1 MNKLLLL
8 ALTLMTSLSF
18 ANPLAGTYTVKSLRV
33 SDATGYT
40 YVYTTTPVQHKNT
53 SCTETDSF
61 AISRNAKS
69 YDHIYSSLLAAG
81 AAGKQVQIWVAYG
94 NGECLNNRQRI
105 ALTEIKF
112 N

>member
-1 MNKLLLL
+1 MKRLLLL
-8 ALTLMTSLSF
+8 VLTMITSMSY
-18 ANPLAGTYTVKSLRV
+18 ANPLAGTYTIKSIRV

-40 YVYTTTPVQHKNT
+40 YVYTTTPVSHKNT

-61 AISRNAKS
+61 AISRDAKS

-81 AAGKQVQIWVAYG
+81 ATGNQVQIWVAYG

-105 ALTEIKF
+105 ALTEIMF
-112 N
+112 